1 MFWNGLSLHFFA
13 AQHVLL
19 SKNSF
24 SPYGKKREIP
34 RVQIKDDL
42 MLATIL
48 LLLVWSCCSAFSKR
62 ASLMIA
68 TTMYNYPQKEGQ
80 FSTLINHVRIFYEN
94 DIICY
99 FAVIWHETLERRGK
113 EISFFSCLGSN
124 KDESISGNQLGIQKV
139 VGELETFSYSFLIEK
154 REKSF

>member
-1 MFWNGLSLHFFA
+1 MCFETACHYIFFA

-48 LLLVWSCCSAFSKR
+48 LLLLVWSSAFSKR

-68 TTMYNYPQKEGQ
+68 PTMYNYPQKEGQ

-99 FAVIWHETLERRGK
+99 FAVI
-113 EISFFSCLGSN
+113 
-124 KDESISGNQLGIQKV
+124 
-139 VGELETFSYSFLIEK
+139 
-154 REKSF
+154 

>member
-1 MFWNGLSLHFFA
+1 MCFETACHYIFL
-13 AQHVLL
+13 LL
-19 SKNSF
+19 SMCYFPKTLF
-24 SPYGKKREIP
+24 PPMEKKREIP

-99 FAVIWHETLERRGK
+99 FAVI
-113 EISFFSCLGSN
+113 
-124 KDESISGNQLGIQKV
+124 
-139 VGELETFSYSFLIEK
+139 
-154 REKSF
+154 